1 MKDELNKFRLVLFL
15 MILTIDIGN
24 TLTKCGFFEGEN
36 LVERLIF
43 PTVKSADAEQINLQF
58 KTTGKISA
66 VVISSVVPEIQ
77 SAYTEFF
84 GKNFGI
90 EPVFVNNRFNFGLKI
105 KYEPPENLGVDRIVD
120 TFAAAVKYGAPCIVC
135 DFGTATTIDAVNS
148 SREYLGG
155 IIAPGMKT
163 LADALFLKT
172 SKLPLVE
179 IAKPEKVIGNST
191 VRSIQSGV
199 FFGYL
204 GLVENILRKMS
215 GELNESARVVATGG
229 FANLIAENVSLIE
242 IVDENLM
249 LDGLRLIYEKMNK
262 I

>member
-1 MKDELNKFRLVLFL
+1 

-24 TLTKCGFFEGEN
+24 TLTKCGFFKGEI
-36 LVERLIF
+36 LFERLVF
-43 PTVKSADAEQINLQF
+43 PTVKNANAEGVNREF
-58 KTTGKISA
+58 ETAENVSA
-66 VVISSVVPEIQ
+66 VIISSVVPEIQ
-77 SAYTEFF
+77 TVYREFAKARF
-84 GKNFGI
+84 TV
-90 EPVFVNNRFNFGLKI
+90 EPVFVDNTFDFGLKI
-105 KYEPPENLGVDRIVD
+105 KYIPPENLGVDRIVAA
-120 TFAAAVKYGAPCIVC
+120 FAATEKYNPPCLVC

-148 SREYLGG
+148 KREYLGG

-163 LADALFLKT
+163 LADSLFLKT
-172 SKLPLVE
+172 SKLPHVE

-191 VRSIQSGV
+191 VASIQAGI
-199 FFGYL
+199 FFGYP

-215 GELNESARVVATGG
+215 EELNDSPRIIATGG

-249 LDGLRLIYEKMNK
+249 LDGLRLIYERIKQ